1 MEVLNRE
8 LLYNAKQTVVK
19 NSENQINEKVSKWVF
34 PYGPNIRD
42 IGARVILILMMGE
55 GLDY

>member
-1 MEVLNRE
+1 MKYLVMQ
-8 LLYNAKQTVVK
+8 KQTVVK

>member
-1 MEVLNRE
+1 MQ
-8 LLYNAKQTVVK
+8 KQTVAK

-42 IGARVILILMMGE
+42 IGAGVILILMMGE

>member
-1 MEVLNRE
+1 MKYLVMQ
-8 LLYNAKQTVVK
+8 KQTVVK
-19 NSENQINEKVSKWVF
+19 NSEYQINEKVNESSHMVQIL
-34 PYGPNIRD
+34 GD